1 MPRGRPIKSKI
12 RENIIEI
19 LYFLGEGYA
28 YQIHKI
34 YIDIF
39 PAVTARS
46 IYYHLKKGTD
56 LNEFKVKDIKKVK
69 GEYSWGP
76 TAEKIYYALGPSAR
90 PQLNPVVRKYFEDK
104 KK

>member
-1 MPRGRPIKSKI
+1 MPRGRPVKSKI

-39 PAVTARS
+39 PAVTSRS
-46 IYYHLKKGTD
+46 IYYHLKKGSD
-56 LNEFKVKDIKKVK
+56 LNEFKVKSIRKEK
-69 GEYSWGP
+69 GNYSWGDK
-76 TAEKIYYALGPSAR
+76 AEKIYYVLGPAASAKLH
-90 PQLNPVVRKYFEDK
+90 PAVKAYFDK